1 MHTGA
6 AIRTEFRTAALRL
19 ANRSSDRFG
28 HRTGLRVRHQ
38 AAGTELTA
46 EGTDQTHRIR
56 SRDQDIEILPAVFD
70 LLNNVFITDEI
81 GAGILG
87 VLGQL
92 AVGDDRNAD
101 RLAGAPGKRN
111 RTADRLVGLARID
124 AELESDFGG
133 LVEPMRLALL
143 IIFF

>member
-1 MHTGA
+1 M
-6 AIRTEFRTAALRL
+6 
-19 ANRSSDRFG
+19 
-28 HRTGLRVRHQ
+28 
-38 AAGTELTA
+38 
-46 EGTDQTHRIR
+46 GTDQTHRIR

-124 AELESDFGG
+124 A
-133 LVEPMRLALL
+133 RA
-143 IIFF
+143 